1 MPLGKSLDN
10 ILDDYF
16 GQSSVNLSNDSGLTD
31 TGSNYNIREIPLE
44 QIKLSPYQTR
54 NYFEPEK
61 IESLAKNIS
70 EQGLIQPVV
79 VIQKKVTS
87 STTAEFILLAGER
100 RLRAVKSL
108 GWKTILAV
116 VRPEESLS
124 ESQQAMLSAMENLQR
139 EDLNPIELAQT
150 FRMLMLTQQ
159 IDEEQLAT
167 LLGNSV
173 QYVKNYLR
181 LLGLSKSVKQ
191 ALIDNLIGEGQARNL
206 VPLEHNEQDEIL
218 TLILAK
224 NLTVKE
230 IIALIAARKQLRPL
244 VRIKTIG
251 HRLPEEVV
259 QKADRFASTFPNA
272 VLKCSGDINSG
283 KIVISWKNKE
293 NS

>member
-1 MPLGKSLDN
+1 VPLGKSLDN

-16 GQSSVNLSNDSGLTD
+16 GQNSVTLNNDSALTD
-31 TGSNYNIREIPLE
+31 GSAHNVREIPLE

-54 NYFEPEK
+54 NSFEPEK
-61 IESLAKNIS
+61 IQSLAKNIS

-116 VRPEESLS
+116 VRPEESLT

-159 IDEEQLAT
+159 ISEEELST

-206 VPLEHNEQDEIL
+206 VPLETNEQDEIL
-218 TLILAK
+218 ALILAK
-224 NLTVKE
+224 HLTVKE
-230 IIALIAARKQLRPL
+230 IVALIATRKQLRPL
-244 VRIKTIG
+244 VKIKTIG
-251 HRLPEEVV
+251 HRLPQDVI
-259 QKADRFASTFPNA
+259 QRADRLASTFPNA
-272 VLKCSGDINSG
+272 SLKCSGDINSG
-283 KIVISWKNKE
+283 KIVISWKNQD
-293 NS
+293 